1 MIKKALIGTVVLA
14 TLGTFVF
21 GRDVISYAKTW
32 ASSARNAVKRE
43 VPVEFEVQRA
53 REMIEELVP
62 DIRNCMH
69 TIAEQQV
76 EIEDLNRQVAAR
88 EEGLAD
94 QELAIRTLRNDLDG
108 GSQKLVYHGRTYTV
122 SDVKRDLSTRFSR
135 FKIAKDTL
143 NREQQILRAKADA
156 VAANEKKLENLLV
169 EKQNLA
175 VQIEQLEARM
185 KSIQAVETVSKLEI
199 DNSQL
204 SRAKKLIR
212 DLNKQ
217 LDVREKMLD
226 AEGKFAGLI
235 PVETSSKNA
244 DVDIA
249 KKVDEYFQLNDA
261 EETETQV
268 VNLDSP

>member
-21 GRDVISYAKTW
+21 GRDVFSYAKTW

-43 VPVEFEVQRA
+43 VPIEFEIQRA
-53 REMIEELVP
+53 REVIEDLVP

-76 EIEDLNRQVAAR
+76 EVEDLSQQVAAR

-94 QELAIRTLRNDLDG
+94 QELAIRKLRTDLDG
-108 GSQKLVYHGRTYTV
+108 GSQDLVYRGRTYTV
-122 SDVKRDLSTRFSR
+122 SDVKRDLSTRFER
-135 FKIAKDTL
+135 FKIAKDTA
-143 NREQQILRAKADA
+143 NRERQILQAKQDA

-185 KSIQAVETVSKLEI
+185 KSIQAVETISTLEI

-204 SRAKKLIR
+204 SRAKTLIR

-217 LDVREKMLD
+217 LDVREKMMD
-226 AEGKFAGLI
+226 AEGRFSGLI
-235 PVETSSKNA
+235 PVETTTKHS

-249 KKVDEYFQLNDA
+249 KKVDEYFQLNDSD
-261 EETETQV
+261 ETETQV
-268 VNLDSP
+268 ANLESL